1 MKHYIRLARPEQWVK
16 NIFLFLPLFFDHKFT
31 DPKLFGLTIAG
42 ALAFSLMA
50 SGIYILNDYFDREAD
65 RKHPTK
71 RNRPL
76 ASGKA
81 KVVPSIVL
89 MCFLWLG
96 GLAICFFL
104 PVTFSIILGI
114 YLVVNLGYNFGLK
127 HVPLLDVFV
136 LSSGYLMRVYG
147 GGLISDIEPS
157 AWLGIMTFFMALFL
171 ALAKRRDDM
180 VIYVEFGTKSRKV
193 LDGYN
198 LQFLNVGLAIM
209 ASVIIVAYAMYTI
222 NPETLMRFKSP
233 HLYLTI
239 IPVVLGLLR
248 YLQITFVEKNSG
260 SPTQVFYKDTFLQ
273 LVVVSWAV
281 LLYLLIYL

>member
-31 DPKLFGLTIAG
+31 NPTLFGLTIVG

-50 SGIYILNDYFDREAD
+50 SSIYILNDYFDREAD

-71 RNRPL
+71 KNRPL

-81 KVVPSIVL
+81 KVVPSIVF
-89 MCFLWLG
+89 MCFLFLG
-96 GLAICFFL
+96 GLSICFLL
-104 PVTFSIILGI
+104 PASFSIVLVI
-114 YLVVNLGYNFGLK
+114 YFVVNLGYNFGLK
-127 HVPLLDVFV
+127 HIPLLDVFV

-147 GGLISDIEPS
+147 GGFISDIEPS

-180 VIYVEFGTKSRKV
+180 VIYLDMGTKSRKV

-281 LLYLLIYL
+281 SLYLLIYL